1 VLDMNLKNP
10 FTVDQ
15 LKQYWNEFAQK
26 LKQEKR
32 DIEYSIIANRE
43 LVMDEHFTIFIKLDN
58 GVQLDQLNTFNV
70 EMMGFLRKSLK
81 NNHVLLRAEV
91 SATEAKKVIYTSED
105 KFKYLLE
112 KYPILDDLKRRLGLE
127 TDF

>member
-1 VLDMNLKNP
+1 MNLKNP